1 MLGEQEIGVA
11 LRGTVIII
19 VNTIKENMLVI
30 YYKIYLKLV
39 YT

>member
-11 LRGTVIII
+11 LRGTVIIT